1 MSKHLWFS
9 ANYTK
14 RKTFFMWPLLK
25 QRRFF
30 SSWTFRPFRI
40 RVEKCQIFNK
50 KCEKTKLF
58 SSKCVICIAPIV
70 LSKISKLKS
79 KNFEAK
85 KSLIQ
90 IDIRCHTYYMGWSL
104 SKFGS
109 EMIQSIRNDHFKI
122 LQINWIRKIIDFVL
136 LFFIKYT

>member
-1 MSKHLWFS
+1 MVYCKL
-9 ANYTK
+9 T

-70 LSKISKLKS
+70 LSKVAKLKI
-79 KNFEAK
+79 KKFEAK
-85 KSLIQ
+85 KIINSDRHPMSHILHGLKFIKIQ
-90 IDIRCHTYYMGWSL
+90 IWNDSVYKKWSDQL
-104 SKFGS
+104 NKKNTRFC
-109 EMIQSIRNDHFKI
+109 SI
-122 LQINWIRKIIDFVL
+122 VL
-136 LFFIKYT
+136 HKMYLIHL